1 MIIPQKNADDPV
13 VEFTWNSE
21 DPAERARFEALA
33 GMVLDLLKMLG
44 RCWYL
49 QILQSIK
56 SI

>member
-49 QILQSIK
+49 QTLQSIK